1 MAATLGFAF
10 LAGLFSILSPCVLP
24 LVPLVLGAALSESR
38 FGPLALASGLA
49 LSFTVIG
56 LFLATIGFAIGLDAD
71 VFRIGAASLITLVGL
86 VLIIPRLQGQFS
98 AASGPIANWAE
109 NAFGRFSTNGLSG
122 QFAVGLLLGLVW
134 SPCVGP
140 TLGAASILAA
150 RGENL
155 VQVGL
160 TMLIFGIGAACPL
173 ILLGTLSRETV
184 ARIRGR
190 LLATGKGAKLVM
202 GIVLV
207 GIGIFILSGLDRIVE
222 AVLVTHS
229 PVWLTQLT
237 TQF

>member
-1 MAATLGFAF
+1 M
-10 LAGLFSILSPCVLP
+10 
-24 LVPLVLGAALSESR
+24 
-38 FGPLALASGLA
+38 ALACGLA

-56 LFLATIGFAIGLDAD
+56 LFVATIGFAIGLDAD
-71 VFRIGAASLITLVGL
+71 VFRIGAAGLIVLVGF
-86 VLIIPRLQGQFS
+86 VLIVPRLQSEFS
-98 AASGPIANWAE
+98 AASGPLANWAE

-122 QFAVGLLLGLVW
+122 QFGVGLLLGLVW

-155 VQVGL
+155 TQVAF

-190 LLATGKGAKLVM
+190 LLATGKSAKLAM
-202 GIVLV
+202 GVVLV
-207 GIGIFILSGLDRIVE
+207 GIGTFILSGLDKTVE
-222 AVLVTHS
+222 TLLITYS
-229 PVWLTQLT
+229 PMWLTQLT

>member
-1 MAATLGFAF
+1 VEINT
-10 LAGLFSILSPCVLP
+10 
-24 LVPLVLGAALSESR
+24 
-38 FGPLALASGLA
+38 LALACGLA

-56 LFLATIGFAIGLDAD
+56 LFVATIGFAIGLDAD
-71 VFRIGAASLITLVGL
+71 VFRIGAAGLIVLVGF
-86 VLIIPRLQGQFS
+86 VLIVPRLQSEFS
-98 AASGPIANWAE
+98 AASGPLANWAE

-122 QFAVGLLLGLVW
+122 QFGVGLLLGLVW

-155 VQVGL
+155 TQVAF

-190 LLATGKGAKLVM
+190 LLATGKSAKLAM
-202 GIVLV
+202 GVVLV
-207 GIGIFILSGLDRIVE
+207 GIGTFILSGLDKTVE
-222 AVLVTHS
+222 TLLITYS
-229 PVWLTQLT
+229 PMWLTQLT